1 MFTKAER
8 AEHKQPKKEMKD
20 LIYVCDTCTFKLPSS
35 MFKSFRRHS
44 VNTVL
49 YHLPVQVSYRLQSWH
64 LPKIDQCINAEQI

>member
-35 MFKSFRRHS
+35 
-44 VNTVL
+44 N
-49 YHLPVQVSYRLQSWH
+49 VQVF
-64 LPKIDQCINAEQI
+64 